1 MLYSNPVSSQLS
13 TSKPVACQAVG
24 TLYRQHSSWLQS
36 WLWSRVGCKEHAADL
51 TQDTF
56 VKLLNKPSSL
66 NLREPR
72 AFLKTLAQCSL
83 YDLWRKQD
91 IERQYLASLENSE
104 QSTCISEEE
113 RAIML
118 DKLGQIDAILHAL
131 PEIKR
136 QVFLLNQLYEQSY
149 SSIAEQLN
157 ISVMS
162 VRRYMKTALLACF
175 QLQNNADF

>member
-1 MLYSNPVSSQLS
+1 MPNSQSNANQLALQSITFQTTGSLYS
-13 TSKPVACQAVG
+13 
-24 TLYRQHSSWLQS
+24 QHASWLRS
-36 WLWSRVGCKEHAADL
+36 WLWSKVGCAEHAADL

-56 VKLLNKPSSL
+56 VKLLNKPNAL

-91 IERQYLASLENSE
+91 VERQYLASLEHTD
-104 QSTCISEEE
+104 QTLCISEEE

-118 DKLGQIDAILHAL
+118 DKLSQIDTILNAL

-136 QVFLLNQLYEQSY
+136 QVFLLNQLYDQSY
-149 SSIAEQLN
+149 NNIAKQLN

-162 VRRYMKTALLACF
+162 VRRYMKTALLACY
-175 QLQNNADF
+175 QLQSNTDF